1 MNETPS
7 NGMDIIIDANLLV
20 ALVTQHPQR
29 PAVYQQFERWTEQNT
44 ALHAPDLAYS
54 EVTNAL
60 TRMSAAGLL
69 APDHSQLICT
79 ELERLPIRYHRV
91 GFDPE
96 VIEIALQLVR
106 KSAYDA
112 VYLVLAQ
119 RLNAELWTLD
129 GPLYRNAIGYGHAV
143 HLLDGSE
150 NA

>member
-1 MNETPS
+1 
-7 NGMDIIIDANLLV
+7 MDIIIDANLLV

-29 PAVYQQFERWTEQNT
+29 QIVYQQFERWVDQNT

-60 TRMSAAGLL
+60 TRMVTAGLFAREQAQAVCEQL
-69 APDHSQLICT
+69 A
-79 ELERLPIRYHRV
+79 ELPIQYHSL

-96 VIEIALQLVR
+96 VINMALALGR

-119 RLNAELWTLD
+119 RLNAALWTLD
-129 GPLYRNAIGYGHAV
+129 GPLYRNAIGQGYSV
-143 HLLDGSE
+143 HLLAIEPTESE
-150 NA
+150 